1 MYGAAHHL
9 GDRLPA
15 FRSGV
20 PGFQYRVCLPSV
32 LTQRHRR
39 AALEDDYHRLAGGFE
54 RVQQITLRFGQGD
67 AGTVAT
73 IEPWHLERHLLA
85 LEPGV
90 EPDERNDR
98 VGIGSHRNRLIAQRR
113 DGRLP
118 GEGDR
123 KRVVS
128 GKGWA
133 VRLRYGGRR

>member
-1 MYGAAHHL
+1 MRISDWSSDVCSSELHL

-15 FRSGV
+15 FLSGI

-98 VGIGSHRNRLIAQRR
+98 VGLGSHRNQT
-113 DGRLP
+113 GRASWR
-118 GEGDR
+118 ER
-123 KRVVS
+123 
-128 GKGWA
+128 
-133 VRLRYGGRR
+133 GGQQG

>member
-1 MYGAAHHL
+1 MIGERRRLVGRGVEGDRQPPTWIDGAAQHL

-15 FRSGV
+15 FLSGI

-73 IEPWHLERHLLA
+73 IEPWHLEQLGRA
-85 LEPGV
+85 SCR
-90 EPDERNDR
+90 ER
-98 VGIGSHRNRLIAQRR
+98 VCQ
-113 DGRLP
+113 
-118 GEGDR
+118 
-123 KRVVS
+123 
-128 GKGWA
+128 
-133 VRLRYGGRR
+133 YG